1 MDPLAKRVLVVDDDA
16 PIRLFESAVLKD
28 AGYAVSQ
35 ARDGAAAIEHL
46 AKTLT
51 DLVVLDIRM
60 PGIDGWGVLEHIAR
74 MPAPPRVVIVSG
86 VSDLSA
92 PQHLATHV
100 ARTLAKPFAAP
111 DLLKVCAQVLT
122 P

>member
-1 MDPLAKRVLVVDDDA
+1 MLVVDDDA

-35 ARDGAAAIEHL
+35 ARDGAAAIEQISK
-46 AKTLT
+46 APP

-60 PGIDGWGVLEHIAR
+60 PGIDGWGVLEHIAQ

-92 PQHLATHV
+92 PEHLATHV
-100 ARTLAKPFAAP
+100 DNTLAKPFAAP
-111 DLLKVCAQVLT
+111 DLLKVCAQALT
-122 P
+122 S

>member
-1 MDPLAKRVLVVDDDA
+1 VLVVDDDA

-35 ARDGAAAIEHL
+35 ARDGAAAIEQISK
-46 AKTLT
+46 APP

-60 PGIDGWGVLEHIAR
+60 PGIDGWGVLEHIAQ

-86 VSDLSA
+86 VSDLEA

-100 ARTLAKPFAAP
+100 DNTLAKPFAAP
-111 DLLKVCAQVLT
+111 DLLKVCAQALT
-122 P
+122 S